1 MTSSMRNENS
11 RRSFHPGWITV
22 TFIIMAGLTLAGCSG
37 GGSGSG
43 SGVSNSD
50 NIASSVEGTFID
62 SEVQG
67 LNYIT
72 PSGTGLT
79 DKNGQFACPAGEMI
93 QFMIGDVMLG
103 KVQAKNVIT
112 PMDFV
117 DPAELT
123 MGFNNPMLINM
134 GRFLQS
140 LDADGNPENGITI
153 TQEIRDQ
160 VSGRMIDFHQSIHDF
175 ENDPDVTALFATM
188 NGLNIPHNG
197 MDWELVDGEN
207 AQQHMI
213 NYMGPYMTDAMK
225 AIMNEHM
232 GSGTQTSSGES
243 DSPINNGNMMSG
255 QGGNNQNTPM
265 GGITNINM
273 GSGMQSGGDVNN
285 LPMNNGNMMGNQG
298 TNTTNTPM
306 GGNGGMRGTFVDSQ
320 VQGLTYKTSSGSGV
334 TDENGQF
341 FCNPGE
347 MIQFMIGDVLL
358 GEIQAK
364 GVVTPMDF
372 VDPAEWSMGFNH
384 PMLVNMG
391 RFLQSLDADA
401 NPENGITITE
411 DVRNQMHGLMIDFHQ
426 SIQDF
431 ENDPDM
437 MALFDALN
445 GLNMPHNGF
454 MWELVDIE
462 DAQQHMI
469 EHMTEFMDEDMLAIM
484 NEHMGQGMP
493 GSDGIAMPGSQMMDE
508 EMIDYMNEHMGF
520 NQEGISGDFTPRM
533 GRRMGR

>member
-1 MTSSMRNENS
+1 MKNHMRNEMS
-11 RRSFHPGWITV
+11 RQSFRPGWFAA

-37 GGSGSG
+37 GGSSSG
-43 SGVSNSD
+43 ADVSTPD
-50 NIASSVEGTFID
+50 YITSSVEGTFVD
-62 SEVQG
+62 SPVQG
-67 LNYIT
+67 LNYTT
-72 PSGTGLT
+72 PSGVGLT
-79 DKNGQFACPAGEMI
+79 DENGQFVCPAGEMI

-103 KVQAKNVIT
+103 EVQAKDVVT

-117 DPAELT
+117 DPSDLS
-123 MGFNNPMLINM
+123 MGFNNPMLVNM

-153 TQEIRDQ
+153 TQEVRDQ

-175 ENDPDVTALFATM
+175 ENDPDVMAMFATM
-188 NGLNIPHNG
+188 NGLNMPHNG
-197 MDWELVDGEN
+197 MDWELVDGEG

-232 GSGTQTSSGES
+232 GSGTQTSGGVG

-265 GGITNINM
+265 GGAINNNM

-285 LPMNNGNMMGNQG
+285 LPMNSGTMMGSQ
-298 TNTTNTPM
+298 
-306 GGNGGMRGTFVDSQ
+306 GGNGGMKGTFVDSQ
-320 VQGLTYKTSSGSGV
+320 VQGLTYTTYSGSGV

-364 GVVTPMDF
+364 DVITPMDF

-431 ENDPDM
+431 ENDPNM
-437 MALFDALN
+437 MTLFDTLN

-469 EHMTEFMDEDMLAIM
+469 EHMSKFMDEDMLAIM
-484 NEHMGQGMP
+484 NEHMGQGTP
-493 GSDGIAMPGSQMMDE
+493 GADGIDMPGSQMMDE
-508 EMIDYMNEHMGF
+508 EMIDYMNEHMGV
-520 NQEGISGDFTPRM
+520 NQEGVGGNFEPPMGAGMGGRM
-533 GRRMGR
+533 GR